1 MVRTCVVPG
10 CHNRSNKPSCK
21 GLKFY
26 TLPTT
31 KKVLQVWLAL
41 IGRHFSE
48 VSFHSRICSEHF
60 INGQKIKD
68 SIPEIF
74 PWQRQSVITAMTNA
88 DPHNVSSKV
97 TSQDTSTPVLSPVD
111 IVHHDHSYCTPL
123 SSYPAS
129 THLTP
134 ITPTEPSVLL
144 SSSIVHN
151 STQTSLARF
160 PFRIEDIAD
169 NGNIIHNVAALLCIG
184 TCVPLGKFHCPI
196 WAPAQHGI
204 LSVMHWSPVLDVVPI
219 SVMGMTSLLA

>member
-1 MVRTCVVPG
+1 MVHTCVVPG

-21 GLKFY
+21 RLKFY

-31 KKVLQVWLAL
+31 KKVLQLWLSL
-41 IGRHFSE
+41 IGRHLTE

-74 PWQRQSVITAMTNA
+74 PWQRHSVITVTTNA
-88 DPHNVSSKV
+88 APRSVS
-97 TSQDTSTPVLSPVD
+97 TSQDTCTSSSQASSVPTLSPVD

-134 ITPTEPSVLL
+134 ITPIEPSVLL
-144 SSSIVHN
+144 SSSIAHN
-151 STQTSLARF
+151 STQTNLIRF
-160 PFRIEDIAD
+160 PSE
-169 NGNIIHNVAALLCIG
+169 
-184 TCVPLGKFHCPI
+184 
-196 WAPAQHGI
+196 
-204 LSVMHWSPVLDVVPI
+204 
-219 SVMGMTSLLA
+219 